1 MDPVGRSQA
10 ANTGV
15 LAHELAEWLI
25 DPATKNFTVPWQ
37 DPAHPGV
44 CTNPLVEIADP
55 LDVIA
60 PGVDVAGYRFPD
72 VALLPWFTGG
82 DVLRSVDHQYSLFG
96 TLTSRSSVCPNFV
109 NFQGIH
115 IGITGADTTVL
126 TGVNNQHQVVGLFT
140 VGGGVG
146 SFMLSNVDPI
156 AGTAGT
162 FSSVLVPGSF
172 GTFALNVNDAGNV
185 VGVYFDSQM
194 REHGFLLQ
202 GSAYV
207 SIDFPGAVATEA
219 LATNNHGDIVG
230 DYTDSA
236 GVVHGFALM
245 NWRFQAVDAP
255 FASALS
261 VTGINDSRKV
271 VGTYSQGAT
280 TASFIGPLGHLQ
292 PFSFPQISP
301 LDVVNF
307 PATFQTFAS
316 GLNNSQE
323 IVGNVRI
330 NGAPP
335 VAFAATE
342 GLFQPVS
349 PAADFDGAQ
358 TSQDNSVNNSG
369 AVVGSFTDH
378 NGTFGFLLLPGT
390 NFGLPFQ
397 RVMIAA
403 P

>member
-1 MDPVGRSQA
+1 M
-10 ANTGV
+10 
-15 LAHELAEWLI
+15 
-25 DPATKNFTVPWQ
+25 
-37 DPAHPGV
+37 
-44 CTNPLVEIADP
+44 
-55 LDVIA
+55 
-60 PGVDVAGYRFPD
+60 
-72 VALLPWFTGG
+72 
-82 DVLRSVDHQYSLFG
+82 
-96 TLTSRSSVCPNFV
+96 
-109 NFQGIH
+109 
-115 IGITGADTTVL
+115 
-126 TGVNNQHQVVGLFT
+126 
-140 VGGGVG
+140 
-146 SFMLSNVDPI
+146 
-156 AGTAGT
+156 
-162 FSSVLVPGSF
+162 
-172 GTFALNVNDAGNV
+172 
-185 VGVYFDSQM
+185 
-194 REHGFLLQ
+194 
-202 GSAYV
+202 

-261 VTGINDSRKV
+261 VTGINDSRMV

-349 PAADFDGAQ
+349 PAIDFDGAQ
-358 TSQDNSVNNSG
+358 TSQANSVNNSG

>member
-1 MDPVGRSQA
+1 
-10 ANTGV
+10 
-15 LAHELAEWLI
+15 
-25 DPATKNFTVPWQ
+25 
-37 DPAHPGV
+37 
-44 CTNPLVEIADP
+44 
-55 LDVIA
+55 
-60 PGVDVAGYRFPD
+60 
-72 VALLPWFTGG
+72 
-82 DVLRSVDHQYSLFG
+82 
-96 TLTSRSSVCPNFV
+96 
-109 NFQGIH
+109 
-115 IGITGADTTVL
+115 
-126 TGVNNQHQVVGLFT
+126 
-140 VGGGVG
+140 
-146 SFMLSNVDPI
+146 
-156 AGTAGT
+156 
-162 FSSVLVPGSF
+162 
-172 GTFALNVNDAGNV
+172 
-185 VGVYFDSQM
+185 
-194 REHGFLLQ
+194 
-202 GSAYV
+202 
-207 SIDFPGAVATEA
+207 
-219 LATNNHGDIVG
+219 
-230 DYTDSA
+230 
-236 GVVHGFALM
+236 M

-358 TSQDNSVNNSG
+358 TSQANSVNNSG

-378 NGTFGFLLLPGT
+378 NGTFGFLLLPCT